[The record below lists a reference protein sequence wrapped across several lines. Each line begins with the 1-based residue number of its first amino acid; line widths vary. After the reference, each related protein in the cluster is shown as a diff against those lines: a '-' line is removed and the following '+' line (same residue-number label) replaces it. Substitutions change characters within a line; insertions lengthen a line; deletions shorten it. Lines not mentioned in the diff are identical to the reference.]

1 MKALATLCS
10 TAALALAITACN
22 QASTPAPDT
31 HDADVKAITDLEAQ
45 WNKDYAAKDGDKL
58 AGYYAND
65 AILVVPGTPSVSGKD
80 AIVEDL
86 KHMLADPA
94 LSLTFQPTRVDV
106 AKSGDL
112 AYTLGKYQLTVTD
125 EATHKVINDHGSYV
139 TAYRKQPDGSW
150 KAESDIATSEIPPTP
165 PPASK
170 KH

>member
-58 AGYYAND
+58 AGYYASD
-65 AILVVPGTPSVSGKD
+65 AILVVPGAPSVSGKD